1 MSAGPISGYWIHIY
15 EIIYE
20 FIMNSSII
28 QCYQEYHEI
37 MAEIL
42 QINSHKIMAEF
53 INLKLI
59 WIQLQNCFSEGTIF
73 TNPKY

>member
-1 MSAGPISGYWIHIY
+1 
-15 EIIYE
+15 
-20 FIMNSSII
+20 MNSSII